1 MLLVGAAAGALSNRF
16 GRRPATLLGRN
27 MDISTA
33 DLCDE
38 HPEITRVCE
47 PLFSSYGAK
56 ESFGGPIRTARVH
69 EDNVL
74 VRRALDDIEAGSVLV
89 VDGGGSLRCA
99 LLGDRLAQVAAS
111 RALAGIIVYGCVRD
125 SAGLARTEVGIFAL
139 ASHPR
144 KSRKNGE
151 GERDVTVEFG
161 GVRFSPGEY
170 VYADADGV
178 IVSGRKLVG

>member
-1 MLLVGAAAGALSNRF
+1 MG
-16 GRRPATLLGRN
+16 
-27 MDISTA
+27 ISTA

-47 PLFSSYGAK
+47 PLFRSYGAR
-56 ESFGGPIRTARVH
+56 ESFAGPVRTARVH

-74 VRRALDDIEAGSVLV
+74 VRRALDDVEPGSVLV

-99 LLGDRLAQVAAS
+99 LLGDRLAEIAAS
-111 RALAGIIVYGCVRD
+111 RGLAGVILYGCVRD
-125 SAGLARTEVGIFAL
+125 TAELARTQVGILAL
-139 ASHPR
+139 ASNPR

-151 GERDVTVEFG
+151 GERDVTVKFG
-161 GVRFSPGEY
+161 GARFAPGEY

-178 IVSGRKLVG
+178 IVADRKLLD

>member
-1 MLLVGAAAGALSNRF
+1 MG
-16 GRRPATLLGRN
+16 
-27 MDISTA
+27 ISTA

-47 PLFSSYGAK
+47 PLFGSYGAR
-56 ESFGGPIRTARVH
+56 ESFGGPVRTVRVH

-74 VRRALDDIEAGSVLV
+74 VQKALDDVGAGSVLV

-99 LLGDRLAQVAAS
+99 LLGGRLAEIAAW
-111 RALAGIIVYGCVRD
+111 RALEGVIVYGCVRD
-125 SAGLARTEVGIFAL
+125 SAELARTQAGIFAL

-161 GVRFSPGEY
+161 GVRFAPGEY

-178 IVSGRKLVG
+178 IVAERKLMG

>member
-1 MLLVGAAAGALSNRF
+1 MG
-16 GRRPATLLGRN
+16 
-27 MDISTA
+27 ISTA

-47 PLFSSYGAK
+47 PLFGSYGAK
-56 ESFGGPIRTARVH
+56 ESFGGPVRTVRVH

-74 VRRALDDIEAGSVLV
+74 VQKALYDVEAGSVLV

-99 LLGDRLAQVAAS
+99 LLGDRLAEIAAS
-111 RALAGIIVYGCVRD
+111 RALAGVIVYGCVRD
-125 SAGLARTEVGIFAL
+125 AAELAGTDVGIFAL

-161 GVRFSPGEY
+161 GVRFAPGEY

-178 IVSGRKLVG
+178 IVAERKLMG